1 VGALI
6 IIWSLWLCIND
17 KVFND
22 NFFSYAGNLSVHIFA
37 PFMVISTMHGEST
50 PVYRGIYT
58 VGYHNK
64 GYFYTTWLATS
75 IDVITISF
83 DCIAHFIALAWTFA
97 DVYILAMQRPGVM
110 LLKNQ
115 LIKHSS

>member
-1 VGALI
+1 MENRHLFIEV
-6 IIWSLWLCIND
+6 
-17 KVFND
+17 
-22 NFFSYAGNLSVHIFA
+22 
-37 PFMVISTMHGEST
+37 STRLDTT
-50 PVYRGIYT
+50 PRDI
-58 VGYHNK
+58 
-64 GYFYTTWLATS
+64 FYTTWLATS